1 MKKNILV
8 IGTGTIGEPLISLIC
23 DLRKKMDIHNVL
35 FHKNT
40 PPTLFEK
47 DDKEIDMR
55 GDQPLVQGLIERGGK
70 LCVRD
75 KKTAEEFI
83 KLGFQPF
90 IVGTENAVE
99 EADIVIDCTPKGFG
113 HQNKQAYYKKFEQNT
128 LGFIAQG
135 SETGFGKPYVYGVS
149 DKTLVPDKDR
159 YIQVLSCNTHNLTV
173 LIHTLSLTQPLNPL
187 EKGDFVC
194 MRRAS
199 DISQSDRTGKFIASP
214 TTTYH
219 DDDRFGTHHATD
231 AHRLF
236 SLMGYD
242 FNIFSSAIKLNTQY
256 MHSIRFNLKFQ
267 NNFDKEWIMEKLQA
281 NPQIALTYKDN
292 MHQVFSFGRDHGH
305 YGRILNNTV
314 VLTPSLHIRKP
325 SGSDAGKELIGFCFT
340 PQDGNS
346 LLSSMAA
353 IMWFLNPEN
362 YKERMSMLDDYLY
375 QEV

>member
-1 MKKNILV
+1 MGKNILV

-23 DLRKKMDIHNVL
+23 DLKKKMGIHDVL
-35 FHKNT
+35 FHKYT
-40 PPTLFEK
+40 PPTLFENNGK
-47 DDKEIDMR
+47 TIDMR
-55 GDQPLVQGLIERGGK
+55 GDRPLVRGLINRGGK
-70 LCVRD
+70 LCVRN
-75 KKTAEEFI
+75 KKAAEEFI

-113 HQNKQAYYKKFEQNT
+113 HKNKQAYYKKFEQNT

-135 SETGFGKPYVYGVS
+135 SETGFGKPYVYGIS
-149 DKTLVPDKDR
+149 DKTLVSGGDR
-159 YIQVLSCNTHNLTV
+159 YIQVLSCNTHNLTT
-173 LIHTLSLTQPLNPL
+173 LIHTLSFTQPLNPL

-199 DISQSDRTGKFIASP
+199 DISQASKFIASP
-214 TTTYH
+214 TIAYH
-219 DDDRFGTHHATD
+219 HDERFGTHHAAD

-236 SLMGYD
+236 SLMGHD
-242 FNIFSSAIKLNTQY
+242 FNIFSSAVKLNTQY
-256 MHSIRFNLKFQ
+256 MHSIRFNLAFQ

-314 VLTPSLHIRKP
+314 VVVPSLHISKP
-325 SGSDAGKELIGFCFT
+325 QNSQAGQGLTGFCFT

-346 LLSSMAA
+346 LLSSTAA
-353 IMWFLNPEN
+353 IMWFLHPED
-362 YKERMSMLDDYLY
+362 YQERMSMLDNYLY
-375 QEV
+375 PEV